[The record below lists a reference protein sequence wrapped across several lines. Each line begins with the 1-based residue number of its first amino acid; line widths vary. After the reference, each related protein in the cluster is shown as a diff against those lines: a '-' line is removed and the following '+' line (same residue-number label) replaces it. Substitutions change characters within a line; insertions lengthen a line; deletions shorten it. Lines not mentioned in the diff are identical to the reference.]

1 MGEQRGRC
9 CMKSASG
16 RAAHRIAMATVPWL
30 VGLSCLTCGPVAAS
44 GPRPCPQGGAVVAGA
59 GAQDLE
65 DICQGVADALSFFAS
80 HGVAAPEPLS
90 IEVAHRLPAEAGPT
104 AVGCYLES
112 RRTIHVVPFATFRKQ
127 KTWFGVPI
135 DRALYRSLA
144 SHEAA
149 HAVAACRFLIPQ
161 PTIQAKEY
169 LAYVAMFST
178 MPPALR
184 TKALKIVRTETF
196 DSFDRFT
203 PLLYLFDP
211 MRFGAGAYRHFSSMP
226 DPSAVVHRVLA
237 GQALTD

>member
-1 MGEQRGRC
+1 MNPTPGRV
-9 CMKSASG
+9 
-16 RAAHRIAMATVPWL
+16 AHRIAVAAVSWL
-30 VGLSCLTCGPVAAS
+30 MGLSCLASGTAVAS
-44 GPRPCPQGGAVVAGA
+44 GPQPCPTGGAVVAGA
-59 GAQDLE
+59 GAQDFR
-65 DICQGVADALSFFAS
+65 DICQGVTDALAFFAL
-80 HGVAAPEPLS
+80 HGVAATEPLS
-90 IEVAHRLPAEAGPT
+90 IEVAQRLPEEAGPT
-104 AVGCYLES
+104 AAGCYLES
-112 RRTIHVVPFATFRKQ
+112 RRTVYVVPFATFRTH

-149 HAVAACRFLIPQ
+149 HAVAACCFRIPH

-184 TKALKIVRTETF
+184 TQALKIVRTETF

-203 PLLYLFDP
+203 PMLYLFDP

-226 DPSAVVHRVLA
+226 GPSAVIHRVLA

>member
-1 MGEQRGRC
+1 MNLSPGRV
-9 CMKSASG
+9 
-16 RAAHRIAMATVPWL
+16 AHRIAVAAVPWL
-30 VGLSCLTCGPVAAS
+30 LGLSCLASGTAVAS
-44 GPRPCPQGGAVVAGA
+44 GPQPCPAGGAVVAGA
-59 GAQDLE
+59 GAQDFR
-65 DICQGVADALSFFAS
+65 DICQGVTDTLAFFAL
-80 HGVAAPEPLS
+80 HGAAATAPLS
-90 IEVAHRLPAEAGPT
+90 IEVARRLPEEAGPT
-104 AVGCYLES
+104 AAGCYLES
-112 RRTIHVVPFATFRKQ
+112 RRTVYVVPFATFRSH

-149 HAVAACRFLIPQ
+149 HAVAACRFRIPN

-184 TKALKIVRTETF
+184 TQALKIVRTETF

-203 PLLYLFDP
+203 PMLYLFDP

-226 DPSAVVHRVLA
+226 DPSAVIHRVLA
-237 GQALTD
+237 GQALAD